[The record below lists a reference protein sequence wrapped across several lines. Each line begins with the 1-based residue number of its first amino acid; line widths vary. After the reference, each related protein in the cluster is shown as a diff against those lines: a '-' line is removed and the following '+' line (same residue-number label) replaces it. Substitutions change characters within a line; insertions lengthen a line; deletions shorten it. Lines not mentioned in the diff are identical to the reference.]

1 MPELVGMSPAQVE
14 SIRESVGAVNIWE
27 GAVSSGKTI
36 GSLLRF
42 LIEISQAPSGAI
54 VIVGRTRDSVARNVL
69 QPLTDP
75 ALFGELAALT
85 TYTMGSGLAK
95 ILGRTVYVIGANDAK
110 AEPKIRGLTVI
121 LAYVDEITTLP
132 ELFFTQLL
140 ARMRVAGARLFGTTN
155 PDSPAHWFKKKFLDK
170 AHTDWRRF
178 HFLMDDNPVLP
189 QAYKDRMHREM
200 TGLWRRRFILGE
212 WVAAEGAVY
221 DMWDET
227 VHVVSDEQ
235 MPHIERLIGVGVDYG
250 TKNATSAIL
259 LGMTRTGRL
268 VLVDEWR
275 YDARVTGKP
284 WTTAQQSA
292 ALSGWLH
299 GGKHL
304 PRQAVEPRVERI
316 YVDPSAAPL
325 KTQLFADRVEGVVD
339 ADNNVSYGIRVV
351 ATLLGQ
357 GNLLVSDRCAGFID
371 EVTGYCW
378 DDKAAERGV
387 DAPVKVADHSMDA
400 ARYAICSTEPIWRDA
415 AVDRVEI
422 AAIRHMAE
430 DARRASKGLDLMTAP
445 M

>member
-1 MPELVGMSPAQVE
+1 MDDLPGMSPAQTN

-42 LIEISQAPSGAI
+42 LIEIPHTPKTGAI
-54 VIVGRTRDSVARNVL
+54 VIAGRTRDSVARNVL

-75 ALFGELAALT
+75 MLFGDLATLT
-85 TYTMGSGLAK
+85 TYTMGSGVAK

-110 AEPKIRGLTVI
+110 AEPKIRGLTVALPYI
-121 LAYVDEITTLP
+121 DEITTLP
-132 ELFFTQLL
+132 ELFFSQML
-140 ARMRVAGARLFGTTN
+140 ARMRVPGARMFGTTN
-155 PDSPAHWFKKKFLDK
+155 PDSPAHWFKKKMLD
-170 AHTDWRRF
+170 AGHPDWRRF

-200 TGLWRRRFILGE
+200 TGLWKRRFIDGE

-221 DMWDET
+221 DMWDEQT
-227 VHVVSDEQ
+227 HVVPWAEL
-235 MPHIERLIGVGVDYG
+235 PHVERLIGVGVDYG

-292 ALSGWLH
+292 GLREWLY
-299 GGKHL
+299 GSKHL
-304 PRQAVEPRVERI
+304 PQPNDPRLERI

-325 KTQLFADRVEGVVD
+325 KTQLFADKVEGVVD
-339 ADNNVSYGIRVV
+339 ADNNVAYGIRVV

-357 GNLLVSDRCAGFID
+357 GNLIVSDRCTGWID
-371 EVTGYCW
+371 EAPGYCW
-378 DDKAAERGV
+378 DDKAAEKGV
-387 DAPVKVADHSMDA
+387 DAPIKVADHSMDA
-400 ARYAICSTEPIWRDA
+400 GRYVICSTEPIWRDA

-422 AAIRHMAE
+422 AAMARM
-430 DARRASKGLDLMTAP
+430 AREASRGGRELDLMTAP